1 MTLKI
6 RSIWDNEGETIDRYT
21 VVTAS
26 RSYNEMVKFNG
37 NPVYLGLSFSENCNS
52 PQGVSMFG
60 ACVEGDHLGTKVELK
75 DLSPK
80 LQDHIAGR
88 LK

>member
-6 RSIWDNEGETIDRYT
+6 RSIWDNEGETCDRYS
-21 VVTAS
+21 VVTA
-26 RSYNEMVKFNG
+26 YQKEEPFNKFNG
-37 NPVYLGLSFSENCNS
+37 SPVYLGLSFSENCNS
-52 PQGVSMFG
+52 PQGVSVFG
-60 ACVEGDHLGTKVELK
+60 ACVEGDHLGKRIELK